1 MTVVPILNA
10 PFSILFLQ
18 PLHAARLLLAYS
30 TAGVVCQRENG
41 FEVVCSVLTHWSEQ
55 AGFEVVYRGTTRCS
69 FDKKSVFF
77 VFFVNLQQGSES
89 ADTIAD
95 SNLTW
100 YNSRLAAASTVV
112 IARPPSSC
120 CARLITLLACPTG
133 GGVVARLAPLLSQL
147 QRGHELV
154 LSQLA

>member
-1 MTVVPILNA
+1 MTVVPILKA

-69 FDKKSVFF
+69 SIKSVFF
-77 VFFVNLQQGSES
+77 SSNLQQGSES
-89 ADTIAD
+89 ADTMAD
-95 SNLTW
+95 
-100 YNSRLAAASTVV
+100 AQ
-112 IARPPSSC
+112 I
-120 CARLITLLACPTG
+120 
-133 GGVVARLAPLLSQL
+133 
-147 QRGHELV
+147 
-154 LSQLA
+154 

>member
-1 MTVVPILNA
+1 MTVVPILKA

-77 VFFVNLQQGSES
+77 STCSRGAKVRTQC
-89 ADTIAD
+89 
-95 SNLTW
+95 LTLKF
-100 YNSRLAAASTVV
+100 NAV
-112 IARPPSSC
+112 
-120 CARLITLLACPTG
+120 
-133 GGVVARLAPLLSQL
+133 
-147 QRGHELV
+147 
-154 LSQLA
+154 

>member
-1 MTVVPILNA
+1 MTVVPILKA

-77 VFFVNLQQGSES
+77 F
-89 ADTIAD
+89 
-95 SNLTW
+95 LTC
-100 YNSRLAAASTVV
+100 SRGAKVRTQCL
-112 IARPPSSC
+112 
-120 CARLITLLACPTG
+120 TLKFNA
-133 GGVVARLAPLLSQL
+133 V
-147 QRGHELV
+147 
-154 LSQLA
+154 

>member
-1 MTVVPILNA
+1 MTVVPILKA

-69 FDKKSVFF
+69 FDKSPFF
-77 VFFVNLQQGSES
+77 FLLTCSRGAKVRTQWSR
-89 ADTIAD
+89 
-95 SNLTW
+95 SNLTR